1 MPWWIKIRKGCAS
14 LYTVRPATLY
24 FMYSQHSVCSAWMKS
39 CFAKCLLWRLF
50 EPITGSIFQDNKVT
64 VSVPVT
70 ERERER
76 ERPRRP
82 GRTLS
87 ACHPAQSRVDLGNE
101 TITLQLHFY
110 TLHLHIYITPHDI
123 MQWEYCLLQ
132 KFSRIWTPPDKTCI
146 QISSTNQTERKNLFP
161 KGSQINE

>member
-1 MPWWIKIRKGCAS
+1 
-14 LYTVRPATLY
+14 
-24 FMYSQHSVCSAWMKS
+24 MKS

-64 VSVPVT
+64 VCVPVT
-70 ERERER
+70 ERERL
-76 ERPRRP
+76 RPP

-110 TLHLHIYITPHDI
+110 TLHPNIYKSTLHLAILCSEKIVSCKRPTRK
-123 MQWEYCLLQ
+123 ELLN
-132 KFSRIWTPPDKTCI
+132 TPDKTCI
-146 QISSTNQTERKNLFP
+146 QISSTDQTDRKNLFP